1 MVNLARDY
9 IDILLCLGENDQT
22 RPAGA
27 SEIESDD
34 TPSESL
40 RPNETEIGNS
50 QEHGRATEAIDFEHE
65 GAFIHSETFDSV
77 NAGDSAGEAATAS
90 NGENDS
96 VITAP
101 IQIVE
106 ADKDNVL
113 LNAPTLLKQPFSIRI
128 SLAQLT
134 AEGRGIYAGLVMVEG
149 KCVEFDNSQNAPIY
163 DPLDFNMFLERIPHG
178 KIALLQSYRMQAH
191 DTFRRWFIT
200 VQEGD
205 RKPTTPQS
213 VETQCLHGFTVAL
226 EMRAK
231 AHGKSVALTTAEIA
245 KSVAR
250 SS

>member
-34 TPSESL
+34 TSSESL

-134 AEGRGIYAGLVMVEG
+134 AEGRGIYAGLVMVEESRWHSRQQ
-149 KCVEFDNSQNAPIY
+149 KLRKASQ
-163 DPLDFNMFLERIPHG
+163 E
-178 KIALLQSYRMQAH
+178 AH
-191 DTFRRWFIT
+191 RW
-200 VQEGD
+200 
-205 RKPTTPQS
+205 
-213 VETQCLHGFTVAL
+213 
-226 EMRAK
+226 K
-231 AHGKSVALTTAEIA
+231 AHSRHRRAVGRQALARRGKREGEAGDPTQRT
-245 KSVAR
+245 
-250 SS
+250 